1 MLKYWA
7 LKALTNDDE
16 EFSGSSRSRQGLS
29 QGLDP
34 SATGVGA
41 FLRPSEGEK
50 LPWGDAQVR
59 LLHTVVDDVVAAALR
74 FELPNETN

>member
-34 SATGVGA
+34 SATGGRGFFA
-41 FLRPSEGEK
+41 PQR
-50 LPWGDAQVR
+50 R
-59 LLHTVVDDVVAAALR
+59 
-74 FELPNETN
+74 